1 GRLPTVRAPPPGSSP
16 SRAWKASSL
25 GVHTVR
31 TGKVFKSNIQLQGDP
46 LFYAFP
52 NTFVLKNVCKA
63 DISVYLGQKVFLTID
78 NFESSLL
85 PLTVP
90 KSLAVDI
97 PSSAAPKNYMQR
109 KPWGISEPVSHISG
123 DVCCFKGSFCLE
135 LSNNLFAYLRGGQ
148 IPGTNIYFSDNG
160 GFSFQLMNT
169 DKLSHLTGTLGGIF
183 HLHSM
188 SQVGVLMVENN

>member
-1 GRLPTVRAPPPGSSP
+1 M
-16 SRAWKASSL
+16 
-25 GVHTVR
+25 
-31 TGKVFKSNIQLQGDP
+31 FKSNIQLQGDP

-90 KSLAVDI
+90 KSLAIDI

-109 KPWGISEPVSHISG
+109 KPWGSG
-123 DVCCFKGSFCLE
+123 AGVCQLWVLLLDSLRDAE
-135 LSNNLFAYLRGGQ
+135 LQ
-148 IPGTNIYFSDNG
+148 
-160 GFSFQLMNT
+160 
-169 DKLSHLTGTLGGIF
+169 
-183 HLHSM
+183 
-188 SQVGVLMVENN
+188 